1 MYITCFILR
10 NLKNWRSHYAKS
22 GSVNLLKSVKTRWRQ
37 KLNHLPPL
45 LVTVNSTIARRF
57 NIPVVSGKVTKGG
70 KQINISSVALYLS
83 YLFRNGTAT
92 IPILHVSSSRPC
104 IAPAVSSNLL
114 KAETPVDPGNLH
126 PPWSASLAYYFPFYP
141 ARRERARFLL
151 PRLEKGT
158 LKAF

>member
-1 MYITCFILR
+1 M
-10 NLKNWRSHYAKS
+10 
-22 GSVNLLKSVKTRWRQ
+22 NLLKSVKTRWRQ

-45 LVTVNSTIARRF
+45 LVTANSTIARRGRF
-57 NIPVVSGKVTKGG
+57 NIPEESGKVTEGG

-92 IPILHVSSSRPC
+92 GPILHVSSSPSC
-104 IAPAVSSNLL
+104 IVPAVSSNLL

-141 ARRERARFLL
+141 TRRERARFLH
-151 PRLEKGT
+151 PRL
-158 LKAF
+158 